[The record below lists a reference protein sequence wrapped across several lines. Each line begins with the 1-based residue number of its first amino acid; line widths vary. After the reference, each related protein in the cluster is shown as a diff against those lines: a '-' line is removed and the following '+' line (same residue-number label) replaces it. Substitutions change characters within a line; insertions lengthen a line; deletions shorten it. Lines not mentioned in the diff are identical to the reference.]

1 MIKCGLDNIRDLCGN
16 RVNLKMVQENPICR
30 LDK

>member
-1 MIKCGLDNIRDLCGN
+1 MIKYGIDNIRDLCGN
-16 RVNLKMVQENPICR
+16 KINLKMVYENPICR